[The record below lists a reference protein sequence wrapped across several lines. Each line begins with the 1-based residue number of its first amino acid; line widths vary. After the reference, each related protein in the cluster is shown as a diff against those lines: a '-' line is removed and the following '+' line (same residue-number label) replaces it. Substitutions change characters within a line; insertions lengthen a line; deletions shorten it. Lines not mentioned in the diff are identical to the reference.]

1 MRFLRRDGRVLTVP
15 RLLTVALVVALVP
28 LSGCVRRKMVV
39 NSNPSGARVYFDGEY
54 KGTTPVEFP
63 FKWYG
68 GHRLRLE
75 RDGYDDSV
83 QVVELHAPVH
93 LKVPFDFFSEL
104 APFTVEDA
112 KAYRVD
118 LESGSAGPIIEE
130 ATRTAPQE

>member
-1 MRFLRRDGRVLTVP
+1 MRFLRRIGRVLTA
-15 RLLTVALVVALVP
+15 RGLLTVALAVALIP
-28 LSGCVRRKMVV
+28 LSGCIRRKMVV

-75 RDGYDDSV
+75 RDGYDNSV
-83 QVVELHAPVH
+83 QVVELRAPIH
-93 LKVPFDFFSEL
+93 LKVPFDFFSEV

-112 KAYRVD
+112 KEYHVE
-118 LESGSAGPIIEE
+118 LESRAAEPIIDE
-130 ATRTAPQE
+130 ASPAAPRK